1 MLEVEGVFAAYGN
14 LDVLHDVAL
23 TVKEHEFIGLLG
35 SNNAGKTTLINCLSG
50 IVPSRAGSIKF
61 DGREIS
67 RLRADQVVELGL
79 IQVAEGRAES
89 PSRTW
94 R

>member
-1 MLEVEGVFAAYGN
+1 MLEVEGVSAAYGN

-50 IVPSRAGSIKF
+50 IVPTRAG
-61 DGREIS
+61 
-67 RLRADQVVELGL
+67 
-79 IQVAEGRAES
+79 
-89 PSRTW
+89 
-94 R
+94 